1 MIDINTVVLENGIE
15 YAEVDDLI
23 YENTKYILLSNIDN
37 VRDSC
42 IRKITVDNNLEYIS
56 ELDDDKEFDI
66 ILKLFLE
73 KNKALF
79 SYGFILFFSSY
90 KVFIAWIGVSSKTF
104 RFFIY
109 SSISF
114 FSLLKLRGSVV

>member
-15 YAEVDDLI
+15 YTEVDDLI

-42 IRKITVDNNLEYIS
+42 IRKITIDNNLEYNS

-79 SYGFILFFSSY
+79 M
-90 KVFIAWIGVSSKTF
+90 
-104 RFFIY
+104 
-109 SSISF
+109 
-114 FSLLKLRGSVV
+114 